1 MALFT
6 RELFSKVSNTRLGTK
21 TFSRVINE
29 ARSEKKSEKSTS
41 IFLSHSHTDKDL
53 IQESVAF
60 FKGINID
67 VYVDWMDT
75 TMPEKTSG
83 VTASQIKSKIY
94 LNDKFILLATNN
106 AVSSKWCNWELGIG
120 DIYKISKDKL
130 AILPLA
136 DNRGHWTGNEYLQIY
151 PRIEPVSKD
160 ATNFYDNIFYIIYPD
175 GTKKWLSDWLK
186 TT

>member
-83 VTASQIKSKIY
+83 ITASQIKNKIY

-136 DNRGHWTGNEYLQIY
+136 DNRGHWTGIEYLQIY

-186 TT
+186 TV